1 VTPVH
6 IIGVGSPFGDDQL
19 GWLVIDALQHNH
31 YLDQTLL
38 QPLTYIKADR
48 PGANLLELMQQAGI
62 VILIDAMQTGAEPG
76 TVKRFESH
84 EVESLAMPWSSHG
97 IGIASTLALA
107 RALGELPARLIL
119 YGIEIDDARNTD
131 SSLSQF
137 DIDKIVRILVDDV
150 RQLTL

>member
-1 VTPVH
+1 VTPVR
-6 IIGVGSPFGDDQL
+6 IIGIGSPFGDDQL
-19 GWLVIDALQHNH
+19 GWLVVDALQQNC
-31 YLDQTLL
+31 YLDQTLR

-76 TVKRFESH
+76 AVKRFESH
-84 EVESLAMPWSSHG
+84 EVENLVMPWSSHG

-107 RALGELPARLIL
+107 RALGELPSRLIL
-119 YGIEIDDARNTD
+119 YGIEIEDARNPVCR
-131 SSLSQF
+131 LSQF

-150 RQLTL
+150 RQLAL